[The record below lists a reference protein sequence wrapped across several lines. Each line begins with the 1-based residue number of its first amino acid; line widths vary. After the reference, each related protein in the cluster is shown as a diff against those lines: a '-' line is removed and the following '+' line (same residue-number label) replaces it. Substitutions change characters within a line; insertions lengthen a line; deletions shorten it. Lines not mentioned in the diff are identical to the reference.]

1 VLELVIRGATVYPG
15 EGTSF
20 SGDVAIDD
28 GGIAL
33 VTPVGAGPHPEAC
46 EVVDADGL
54 LLCPGFIDLH
64 AHSALR
70 SLEDPF
76 LTPKLAQASRPR

>member
-1 VLELVIRGATVYPG
+1 VRGR
-15 EGTSF
+15 
-20 SGDVAIDD
+20 
-28 GGIAL
+28 
-33 VTPVGAGPHPEAC
+33 
-46 EVVDADGL
+46 DADGL

-70 SLEDPF
+70 SFEDPF

>member
-1 VLELVIRGATVYPG
+1 
-15 EGTSF
+15 
-20 SGDVAIDD
+20 
-28 GGIAL
+28 

-70 SLEDPF
+70 SFEDPF